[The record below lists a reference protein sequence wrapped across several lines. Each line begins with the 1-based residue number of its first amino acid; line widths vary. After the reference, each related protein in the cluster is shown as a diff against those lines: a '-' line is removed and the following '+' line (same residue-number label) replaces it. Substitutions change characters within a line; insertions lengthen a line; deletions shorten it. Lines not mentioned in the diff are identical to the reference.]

1 MTEVQNF
8 MLVVCFGC
16 TIGLLIGTFSI
27 MVSDGIHYL
36 KKRMRMKKEQKE
48 QNNE

>member
-8 MLVVCFGC
+8 MLVV
-16 TIGLLIGTFSI
+16 
-27 MVSDGIHYL
+27 SDGIQYL
-36 KKRMRMKKEQKE
+36 IKKRRAKKEQKK